1 MREIASIFAGI
12 IGDDLAFAEEL
23 PLVDDQA
30 VESDGAS
37 GVDLVGADADLGWG
51 LYLFLACSCG

>member
-1 MREIASIFAGI
+1 VRELPGVGAGV

-30 VESDGAS
+30 VEADGAA
-37 GVDLVGADADLGWG
+37 GVDFVGADADFG
-51 LYLFLACSCG
+51 A